1 MLARKFTAVGAT
13 RADSR
18 FLLRLCWQAT
28 DNTRFVN
35 QAIVIYQYLSWLD
48 LHGFSALSS
57 EFLIIAEKLFQERRN
72 RIAELSVRV
81 KVSSRVAQLRKMG
94 WAI

>member
-1 MLARKFTAVGAT
+1 
-13 RADSR
+13 
-18 FLLRLCWQAT
+18 
-28 DNTRFVN
+28 
-35 QAIVIYQYLSWLD
+35 LSWLD

-81 KVSSRVAQLRKMG
+81 KMSSRVAQLRKVG
-94 WAI
+94 WAT